1 MFHKQATQ
9 SLPTSSQ
16 GWRRAWQWLLAL
28 TLVALATMSALYL
41 AQAQGRQCRDVDL
54 ITICYDTEVSLED
67 LFRGRPV
74 FRYEGNITIARKGQA
89 PYLKVVPAP
98 NASGTN
104 VALIIHARDGQP
116 HGSTPFPLSIVGGL
130 QPIGDTASAL
140 PLVRTIAVFEAS
152 CPSDANQIAGNFKL
166 DASNAKIILP
176 APPEYNTGGT
186 PRLCPFFQN
195 KPIGFDLQFLE
206 RFGLNG
212 FFQEDKKA
220 QNLAA
225 ATYEFDLTARKFNFV
240 LPINLHVN
248 QEIDN
253 VATQIL
259 VRATVDDKGK
269 LSGSVDGFKH
279 FDGGTGLIWDISGI
293 TLTGQNGN
301 IPASFEAASVKVLG
315 ADNPSV
321 PSFDPNDSTL
331 VFEFSKL
338 KYADRKFSIGGAE
351 VAIRDLKFGGAF
363 KMTQNRLGFIAQT
376 IDGKEVQSIQIRS
389 KLVFNDAPDSSKPEV
404 VIRIGSVLVNGQRKP
419 IFQAGLGALT
429 TEVGIFKANLTN
441 AVFVGDAAAN
451 FWGIRAQSAALQ
463 WPPFAGGRTA
473 AAITDFKLGIDSRKQ
488 LQFGLGSG
496 TINLPEMENSL
507 FKGSFGGTVA
517 KDETKNQII
526 FTLNGNLG
534 IKLPGNSGAGVA
546 ATLIIRHGEGVATN
560 DPTGALAAA
569 RAAELRAA
577 SPNKVCKNVLG
588 IVVPCPGDAVS
599 VNQVRQFELKL
610 AGFDI
615 KVAGFKFAVLNPR
628 GLDDGGFAVDQATLT
643 LPIGLNF
650 ANSNNSAGITV
661 QGLVIDGKSKV
672 SLTGGAI
679 ELPAL
684 AIGDLQFVG
693 LKGGFLQLPNGSHEF
708 SAGGKFPM
716 PGLETGANG
725 AGISVEIKLRADL
738 QTGDFTGAGAT
749 VFFQA
754 NPTKGLKIGSS
765 GMELTGLGGTFDVN
779 NGTVTIGVQMK
790 ASTLAFIPVINLP
803 LVTAEGGAQAQV
815 NPFKLSVNA
824 SIKLLI
830 FQLAQAGVEIGHQ
843 AGFNGGDGVNFIAS
857 VNGVLMNGSIEF
869 RAGKI
874 TVNNTVTTGVI
885 TEAQIALGIK
895 AKTFGFLPRND
906 LTLANVTATGGL
918 FNDKRPSPDRLAGGV
933 KATVEV
939 IGIDFGVFLDFSQ
952 SGSGFI
958 SFTNLDQIVRVGAP
972 TLAAARAAAQV
983 QASAVAGEGITV
995 TNEEGQTIQF
1005 TSRAL
1010 NPAESAAAGLILSA
1024 AQIDGSESVL
1034 EESFTRTVTETTKL
1048 AVGIFYPAGAPQLRL
1063 RLPDSTVIDES
1074 IDTPTA
1080 KFKRTSYADG
1090 SADAMFVLTPAAPG
1104 NYTVIIDNAP
1114 ASYEANLLYL
1124 DLKPQVN
1131 LTAVQCQ
1138 GAPVVGVTVTC
1149 SNGAGNPSSVKVD
1162 WNASDVDTLGV
1173 TVRVGYAV
1181 VTETVAAAV
1190 SELNRDAANANDF
1203 IPLVDGMAL
1212 GAGSFTWRFD
1222 QLQSGQY
1229 KIGVQVDDGVNVP
1242 VTIYADS
1249 VITVVDKRAPA
1260 VPTGLMAIPQAGEL
1274 LINWQQNSEQDL
1286 AGYIIG
1292 FGLEND
1298 PNKFVYT
1305 RNMGPKEVITGT
1317 SNLVDAKLWGLTDN
1331 TTIFYGLRAYDISG
1345 NVSDWT
1351 PLQAAKP
1358 WALGPSSWNP
1368 IPSGEG
1374 SGNVEIAFDTP
1385 LKQETLEGAL
1395 AVVDAN
1401 GNPIAGELYF
1411 LTDVASTQVTG
1422 IGFQPATALTG
1433 DFTATLKGGATG
1445 VQATDGRTMNE
1456 NYTWSFTL
1464 QAAGTSI
1471 FLPVIAR

>member
-1 MFHKQATQ
+1 MFYEQTTQ
-9 SLPTSSQ
+9 PLSPVPQ
-16 GWRRAWQWLLAL
+16 RWRWGWQWLLAL
-28 TLVALATMSALYL
+28 TLVVLATMSALYL
-41 AQAQGRQCRDVDL
+41 ARAQGRQCRDVDL
-54 ITICYDTEVSLED
+54 TTICYDTEVSLED

-89 PYLKVVPAP
+89 PYLKVVPVP
-98 NASGTN
+98 NASGAN
-104 VALIIHARDGQP
+104 VALIVHARDGQP
-116 HGSTPFPLSIVGGL
+116 HGTTPFPLSILGGL
-130 QPIGDTASAL
+130 QPIGDTPGAL
-140 PLVRTIAVFEAS
+140 PLVRTISVFEAG
-152 CPSDANQIAGNFKL
+152 CPSDANQISGHFKL
-166 DASNAKIILP
+166 DSNNAKIILP
-176 APPEYNTGGT
+176 APPEYNNGSAT
-186 PRLCPFFQN
+186 RLCPFFQN

-212 FFQEDKKA
+212 FFKDDKKA

-240 LPINLHVN
+240 LPITLNFN

-269 LSGSVDGFKH
+269 LSGSVDGFKF

-293 TLTGQNGN
+293 TLTGKNGSV
-301 IPASFEAASVKVLG
+301 PASFEAASVKVLG
-315 ADNPSV
+315 ADNPNV

-338 KYADRKFSIGGAE
+338 TYADRKFSIGGAE

-376 IDGKEVQSIQIRS
+376 IDGKPVQSIQIRS
-389 KLVFNDAPDSSKPEV
+389 RLVFNDAPDSVKPEV

-419 IFQAGLGALT
+419 VFQAGLGALT
-429 TEVGIFKANLTN
+429 TEVGIFKANLAN
-441 AVFVGDAAAN
+441 AVFVGDASEN

-463 WPPFAGGRTA
+463 WPPFAGGRPA
-473 AAITDFKLGIDSRKQ
+473 AAITDFKLGIDNRKQ

-517 KDETKNQII
+517 KDQTKNQLV
-526 FTLNGNLG
+526 FTLNGNLS

-546 ATLIIRHGEGVATN
+546 AALIIRHGEGVATN

-577 SPNKVCKNVLG
+577 SPNKVCKNALG
-588 IVVPCPGDAVS
+588 VVVPCPGDAAPP
-599 VNQVRQFELKL
+599 NQDRQFELKL
-610 AGFDI
+610 VGFEI
-615 KVAGFKFAVLNPR
+615 KVAGFKFGVVNPR
-628 GLDDGGFAVDQATLT
+628 GLDDGGFAVDQATLS
-643 LPIGLNF
+643 LPVGLNF
-650 ANSNNSAGITV
+650 ANSSSAGITV
-661 QGLVIDGKSKV
+661 QGLVIDGKGKV
-672 SLTGGAI
+672 TLTGGAI
-679 ELPAL
+679 ELPTL
-684 AIGDLQFVG
+684 AIGDLQFVS

-708 SAGGKFPM
+708 SAGGTFPM
-716 PGLETGANG
+716 PGLDT
-725 AGISVEIKLRADL
+725 GISVEIKLRANL

-754 NPTKGLKIGSS
+754 SPTKGIKIGST

-779 NGTVTIGVQMK
+779 NGTVTIGVQMR

-803 LVTAEGGAQAQV
+803 MVTAEGSTQAQF

-830 FQLAQAGVEIGHQ
+830 FQLAQASVQIGHQ
-843 AGFNGGDGVNFIAS
+843 AGFNNGDGVNFTAGI
-857 VNGVLMNGSIEF
+857 NGVLMNGMVEF

-885 TEAQIALGIK
+885 AEARIALGIK
-895 AKTFGFLPRND
+895 EKTFGFLPRRD
-906 LTLANVTATGGL
+906 LTLAGVTATGGL
-918 FNDKRPSPDRLAGGV
+918 FNDKRPNPDRLTVGV
-933 KATVEV
+933 KGVVEI
-939 IGIDFGVFLDFSQ
+939 IGIDFGVFLDLTKN
-952 SGSGFI
+952 GNGFI
-958 SFTNLDQIVRVGAP
+958 SFTNLDQLVRVGAP

-983 QASAVAGEGITV
+983 QAAGSMGAGITV
-995 TNEEGQTIQF
+995 TSEEGQTLQF

-1010 NPAESAAAGLILSA
+1010 NPTEIAAAGLVLSA

-1048 AVGIFYPAGAPQLRL
+1048 ALGIFYPAGAPQLRL
-1063 RLPDSTVIDES
+1063 RLPDGTVIDES
-1074 IDTPTA
+1074 VNTATA
-1080 KFKRTSYADG
+1080 KFKRTPYEDG
-1090 SADAMFVLTPAAPG
+1090 SADAMFVLTPATPG
-1104 NYTVIIDNAP
+1104 DYTVIIDNAP
-1114 ASYEANLLYL
+1114 AGYEANLLYL

-1131 LTAVQCQ
+1131 LTNVQCQ
-1138 GAPVVGVTVTC
+1138 GAPVAGVTVSC
-1149 SNGAGNPSSVKVD
+1149 PNVNGNLSSVKVD
-1162 WNASDVDTLGV
+1162 WNASDVDTPGA
-1173 TVRVGYAV
+1173 TVSVGYAV
-1181 VTETVAAAV
+1181 VTETVAATEV

-1203 IPLVDGMAL
+1203 IPLADGLAL
-1212 GAGSFTWRFD
+1212 GAGSFTWNFD
-1222 QLQSGQY
+1222 QLQSGKY
-1229 KIGVQVDDGVNVP
+1229 KIGVQVDDGVNIP
-1242 VTIYADS
+1242 VTTYSDL

-1260 VPTGLMAIPQAGEL
+1260 VPTGLTAIPQAGEL
-1274 LINWQQNSEQDL
+1274 LINWQQNSERDL
-1286 AGYIIG
+1286 AGYMIG

-1305 RNMGPKEVITGT
+1305 RNMGPKEIITGT
-1317 SNLVDAKLWGLTDN
+1317 SNIVDAKLWGLTDN

-1368 IPSGEG
+1368 VPSGEG
-1374 SGNVEIAFDTP
+1374 SGAVEIAFDTP
-1385 LKQETLEGAL
+1385 LKQETLDGAL
-1395 AVVDAN
+1395 TVVDAR
-1401 GNPIAGELYF
+1401 GNPVVGEFYLISDF
-1411 LTDVASTQVTG
+1411 DGTEVLG
-1422 IGFQPATALTG
+1422 IGFQPSATLTG
-1433 DFTATLKGGATG
+1433 DFTATLKGGAAG
-1445 VQATDGRTMNE
+1445 VQAVDGRTMNE
-1456 NYTWSFTL
+1456 SYVWSFTL
-1464 QAAGTSI
+1464 KAAGSTV
-1471 FLPVIAR
+1471 FLPLVAR

>member
-1 MFHKQATQ
+1 MFYEQTTQ
-9 SLPTSSQ
+9 PSPALPQRGRWGWQ
-16 GWRRAWQWLLAL
+16 GLLAL
-28 TLVALATMSALYL
+28 TLVALATMSTLYL
-41 AQAQGRQCRDVDL
+41 ARAQGRQCRDVDL

-89 PYLKVVPAP
+89 PYLKVVPVP
-98 NASGTN
+98 NASGVN
-104 VALIIHARDGQP
+104 VALIVHARDGQP
-116 HGSTPFPLSIVGGL
+116 HGNTPFPLSISGGL
-130 QPIGDTASAL
+130 QSIGDTAGAL
-140 PLVRTIAVFEAS
+140 PLVRTISVFEAG
-152 CPSDANQIAGNFKL
+152 CPSDANQISGNFKL
-166 DASNAKIILP
+166 DSNNAKIILP
-176 APPEYNTGGT
+176 APPEYNNGNT
-186 PRLCPFFQN
+186 PTLCPFFQN

-212 FFQEDKKA
+212 FFRDDKKA

-240 LPINLHVN
+240 LPINLNVN

-293 TLTGQNGN
+293 TISGQNGN
-301 IPASFEAASVKVLG
+301 VPASFEAASVKVLG
-315 ADNPSV
+315 ADNPNV

-419 IFQAGLGALT
+419 VFQAGLGALT

-441 AVFVGDAAAN
+441 AVFVGDAAQN

-546 ATLIIRHGEGVATN
+546 ATLTIRHGEGVATN

-577 SPNKVCKNVLG
+577 SPNKVCKNALG
-588 IVVPCPGDAVS
+588 IVVPCPGDAVPA
-599 VNQVRQFELKL
+599 NQVRQFELKL
-610 AGFDI
+610 VGFEI
-615 KVAGFKFAVLNPR
+615 KVAGFKFGVVNPR
-628 GLDDGGFAVDQATLT
+628 GLDDGGFAVDQATLS
-643 LPIGLNF
+643 LPVGLNF

-661 QGLVIDGKSKV
+661 QGLVIDGKGKV

-679 ELPAL
+679 ELPTL
-684 AIGDLQFVG
+684 AIGDLQFVS

-716 PGLETGANG
+716 PGLETGASG
-725 AGISVEIKLRADL
+725 AGISVELKLRADL

-803 LVTAEGGAQAQV
+803 MVTAEGGAQAQF

-857 VNGVLMNGSIEF
+857 INGVLMNGSIEF

-874 TVNNTVTTGVI
+874 TVNNTATTGVI

-906 LTLANVTATGGL
+906 LTLASVTATGGL

-983 QASAVAGEGITV
+983 QASAIAGEGITV
-995 TNEEGQTIQF
+995 TNEEGQSIQF

-1010 NPAESAAAGLILSA
+1010 NPTEITTAGLVLSA

-1048 AVGIFYPAGAPQLRL
+1048 ALGIFYPAGTPQLRL
-1063 RLPDSTVIDES
+1063 RLPDGTVIDES
-1074 IDTPTA
+1074 INTATA
-1080 KFKRTSYADG
+1080 KFKRTSYEDG
-1090 SADAMFVLTPAAPG
+1090 SADAVFVLTPAAPG
-1104 NYTVIIDNAP
+1104 NYTVLIDNAP
-1114 ASYEANLLYL
+1114 VAYEANLFYL
-1124 DLKPQVN
+1124 DLKPQVA
-1131 LTAVQCQ
+1131 LTNVQCQ
-1138 GAPVVGVTVTC
+1138 GAAVAGVTVSC
-1149 SNGAGNPSSVKVD
+1149 PNGNNPGSIKVD
-1162 WNASDVDTLGV
+1162 WNATDVDTPGA

-1181 VTETVAAAV
+1181 VTDTVAAAV
-1190 SELNRDAANANDF
+1190 SELNRDAVNANDF
-1203 IPLVDGMAL
+1203 IPLADGLAQ
-1212 GAGSFTWRFD
+1212 GAGSYIWNFD
-1222 QLQSGQY
+1222 QLQSGKY
-1229 KIGVQVDDGVNVP
+1229 KVGVQVDDGVNVP
-1242 VTIYADS
+1242 VTTYADL
-1249 VITVVDKRAPA
+1249 VIIVVDKRAPA
-1260 VPTGLMAIPQAGEL
+1260 VPTGLAAIPQAGEL
-1274 LINWQQNSEQDL
+1274 LVRWQQNSEQDL

-1305 RNMGPKEVITGT
+1305 RNMGPKEVVTGT
-1317 SNLVDAKLWGLTDN
+1317 NNIVDAKLWGLTDN

-1358 WALGPSSWNP
+1358 WALGPSAWTP

-1395 AVVDAN
+1395 AVVDAS
-1401 GNPIAGELYF
+1401 GNAVAGELYF
-1411 LTDVASTQVTG
+1411 LTDVAGTQVTG

-1433 DFTATLKGGATG
+1433 EFTATLKGGAPG
-1445 VQATDGRTMNE
+1445 VQAIDGRTMNE
-1456 NYTWSFTL
+1456 NYVWSFTL
-1464 QAAGTSI
+1464 QTAGRSI
-1471 FLPVIAR
+1471 FLPLIAR